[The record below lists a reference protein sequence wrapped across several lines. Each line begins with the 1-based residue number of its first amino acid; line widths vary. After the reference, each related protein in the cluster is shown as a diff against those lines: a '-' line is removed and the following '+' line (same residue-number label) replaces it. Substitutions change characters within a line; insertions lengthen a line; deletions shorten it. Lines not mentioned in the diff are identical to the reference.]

1 MSQIRA
7 DFTNCALPADSLSG
21 SCIEAV
27 RNEPNNCGYNDNLGG
42 LCSYCAASSPN
53 ATDSCCVY
61 SNTENTCQGVVLPI
75 AATSASSI
83 VFSKGSSTSLPTST
97 ASSSPSAAAVAHR
110 RTLSG
115 GAIAG
120 IVIGSILGALLL
132 LALLILACLLIR
144 RRERRQKHNS
154 LGSASN
160 KSIQAR
166 QAPPMAMHD
175 GASGSQREVSA
186 LPGGRVVGM
195 AALEGGSGTGRGS
208 GAYAAPGGRNYG
220 SSASEDTPESRRTV
234 PPKRGHS
241 LGGNS
246 PFLTG
251 DAMEDSPGQDFS
263 SPEGTGQSERLNFFK
278 DYYSQDE
285 VHTGDLVATLWAYQ
299 PRAQDEFELERGDM
313 LKVVG
318 IWDDGWA
325 TGMRVRQRAEDW
337 RDEYSL
343 QRDSGMTSGSSS
355 NDSSPAPGGSV
366 KAFPLVCVCLPQYWQ
381 KTIEGETT
389 ETSMDHDMTESS
401 P

>member
-27 RNEPNNCGYNDNLGG
+27 RNEPNNCGYNDNLSG

-53 ATDSCCVY
+53 ATDSCCLY

-83 VFSKGSSTSLPTST
+83 VFSQSSTTSSPTGT
-97 ASSSPSAAAVAHR
+97 ASSSPSTAAVSHR

-120 IVIGSILGALLL
+120 IVIGSILGAFLL
-132 LALLILACLLIR
+132 LALLILGCLLIR
-144 RRERRQKHNS
+144 RRERKRHS
-154 LGSASN
+154 LVDSASN
-160 KSIQAR
+160 ISNQAR

-175 GASGSQREVSA
+175 GASASQREVAA

-195 AALEGGSGTGRGS
+195 AAIEASRRPS
-208 GAYAAPGGRNYG
+208 RDDGAYAPLSGRQHDGSPG
-220 SSASEDTPESRRTV
+220 EDTPESRRTA
-234 PPKRGHS
+234 PPVRGRS

-246 PFLTG
+246 PFAMG
-251 DAMEDSPGQDFS
+251 DAADDSPGHDMS
-263 SPEGTGQSERLNFFK
+263 SPEGTGQSEQLTFFK

-285 VHTGDLVATLWAYQ
+285 VHIGDVVATLWAYQ
-299 PRAQDEFELERGDM
+299 PRARDEFELDRGDM

-325 TGMRVRQRAEDW
+325 TGIRVRQRAEDW

-343 QRDSGMTSGSSS
+343 QRDSGMTNGSSS
-355 NDSSPAPGGSV
+355 NGSSPASDGAV

-389 ETSMDHDMTESS
+389 EDSMGNDMMGSS